1 MVTQEQLQ
9 VVVDPESV
17 APKAAV
23 SVTVDDGFQ
32 AGGPADLL
40 AQLQTTLDVEKL
52 VRIFAAAIQPVIP
65 HASLTYGNVIQGLEI
80 GTGKPEQHSCTYRL
94 ALGNEALGHLILTR
108 AAPFIRE
115 EMVLFE
121 NLMVTLAFPLRNA
134 LMYQRA
140 LQSALRDPLTGLYNR
155 SAMDSAL
162 YREILLARRNNAPL
176 SLVLLD
182 IDHFKD
188 INDSHGHATGD
199 TVIKS
204 LTDRLIACVRKSDI
218 LSRFGG
224 EEFSILMNSTDQYGA
239 RLLAERICLAV
250 RAVPCQTSI
259 GDVNFTVSA
268 GVATLRAHENDRH
281 LFERADAALY
291 EAKRSGRDRVC
302 LAP

>member
-17 APKAAV
+17 ALKAAV
-23 SVTVDDGFQ
+23 SITVDNDFQ
-32 AGGPADLL
+32 AAGPADLL
-40 AQLQTTLDVEKL
+40 ARLQTTLDVEKL
-52 VRIFAAAIQPVIP
+52 VWIFAATIQPVIP
-65 HASLTYGNVIQGLEI
+65 HASLTYGNAIQGIEI
-80 GTGKPEQHSCTYRL
+80 ETGKPDQHSCTYRL

-108 AAPFIRE
+108 AAHFLHE

-121 NLMVTLAFPLRNA
+121 NLLVTLAFPLRNA

-176 SLVLLD
+176 SLILLD
-182 IDHFKD
+182 IDNFKD
-188 INDSHGHATGD
+188 INDSHGHAAGD
-199 TVIKS
+199 TVIRA
-204 LTDRLIACVRKSDI
+204 LTDRLTACVRKSDI

-224 EEFSILMNSTDQYGA
+224 EEFSILMNSTDQHGA

-250 RAVPCQTSI
+250 RTMPCQTSG
-259 GDVNFTVSA
+259 GDVSFTVSA
-268 GVATLRAHENDRH
+268 GVATLGAHENDRH
-281 LFERADAALY
+281 FFERADAALY
-291 EAKRSGRDRVC
+291 EAKRSGRDRAC